1 MNIAVQINANL
12 SDQDMAR
19 DINYRMFNPAS
30 SIQHPASS
38 IQHPAPSI
46 QYPAPSFSFLSDKK
60 NDSCLLNDTA
70 TKHFALSPI
79 ITNSIKA
86 GIWYQFSLNSFLKKN
101 KIDVFVSHS
110 HYCNL
115 KHHSRQ
121 IIHISNDDFIRKSNR
136 HQYIKAAYR
145 IIVSNEYIK
154 QLLIEKFP
162 EVESKIIFIPLLPN
176 EQITSLNFTQKEE
189 VKSVLSDGKDFY
201 LLMAQDIEEQ
211 KIITTLK
218 AFSFFKKWQQS
229 SMNLLIVTDD
239 KNKDS
244 LSKQLETYKYN
255 ADVKLIP
262 ADKKDV
268 ACAAAYG
275 CIFISEKQQPDYKMN
290 DCMQMQIPMIVHDSA
305 YFKTEFQDTVL
316 YAKTD
321 EKELSQKMI
330 LLYKDEA
337 LRNEITHAAYQK
349 IMEVDLKDFTTR
361 FLNSIVE

>member
-1 MNIAVQINANL
+1 MNIAVQINSNL
-12 SDQDMAR
+12 SDQDIVR
-19 DINYRMFNPAS
+19 DVNYRLFNPASSTQHQVS

-38 IQHPAPSI
+38 IQHPLS
-46 QYPAPSFSFLSDKK
+46 SLTFLSDKK
-60 NDSCLLNDTA
+60 NDSCLLNDTN
-70 TKHFALSPI
+70 TKHFTLSPT
-79 ITNSIKA
+79 ITNSITAK
-86 GIWYQFSLNSFLKKN
+86 IWYEFSLNSFLKKN
-101 KIDVFVSHS
+101 KVDAFVSHS

-162 EVESKIIFIPLLPN
+162 EVESKIISIPLLPD
-176 EQITSLNFTQKEE
+176 EQIKSLNFTQKEE

-201 LLMAQDIEEQ
+201 LLMAEDVDEH

-229 SMNLLIVTDD
+229 SMNLLIVADD
-239 KNKDS
+239 KKTIS
-244 LSKQLETYKYN
+244 LSKQLETYKYK

-262 ADKKDV
+262 AEKKDV

-290 DCMQMQIPMIVHDSA
+290 DCMQMQIPMIVHDFEYYKA
-305 YFKTEFQDTVL
+305 EFHDSVL

-337 LRNEITHAAYQK
+337 LRNEITNAAYQK
-349 IMEVDLKDFTTR
+349 IMQTDLKDFTTR
-361 FLNSIVE
+361 FLSSIVE

>member
-38 IQHPAPSI
+38 IQHPVSRASSI
-46 QYPAPSFSFLSDKK
+46 TFLSDKK
-60 NDSCLLNDTA
+60 NESCLLNDA
-70 TKHFALSPI
+70 NTKHFTLSPT
-79 ITNSIKA
+79 ITNSITAK
-86 GIWYQFSLNSFLKKN
+86 IWYEFSLNSFLKKN
-101 KIDVFVSHS
+101 KIDVFVSLS

-121 IIHISNDDFIRKSNR
+121 IIHISNDDFIRKSSR

-162 EVESKIIFIPLLPN
+162 EAQLKIISIPLLPH
-176 EQITSLNFTQKEE
+176 EQIQSLNFTQKEE
-189 VKSVLSDGKDFY
+189 VKSVLSEGKDYY
-201 LLMAQDIEEQ
+201 LLMAQGMEEH

-229 SMNLLIVTDD
+229 SMNLLIVADD
-239 KNKDS
+239 KNINS
-244 LSKQLETYKYN
+244 LSKQLETYKYK
-255 ADVKLIP
+255 ADVKLIST
-262 ADKKDV
+262 DKKDV

-275 CIFISEKQQPDYKMN
+275 CIFISQKQQPDYKMN

-316 YAKTD
+316 YTKTD

-330 LLYKDEA
+330 LLYKDES
-337 LRNEITHAAYQK
+337 LRNEIANAAYQK
-349 IMEVDLKDFTTR
+349 IMQTDFKDFTTR
-361 FLNSIVE
+361 FLHSIVE

>member
-1 MNIAVQINANL
+1 MKIAVQINSNL
-12 SDQDMAR
+12 SDQDIVR
-19 DINYRMFNPAS
+19 DVNYRLFNPAS

-38 IQHPAPSI
+38 IQHPVSSI
-46 QYPAPSFSFLSDKK
+46 HYPASSLTFLSDKK
-60 NDSCLLNDTA
+60 NDSCLLNDST
-70 TKHFALSPI
+70 TKHVSLTPI
-79 ITNSIKA
+79 ISNSISA

-101 KIDVFVSHS
+101 RVDVFVSNS

-121 IIHISNDDFIRKSNR
+121 IIHISNDDFVRKSNR
-136 HQYIKAAYR
+136 RQYIKAAYR

-154 QLLIEKFP
+154 QLLVEKFP
-162 EVESKIIFIPLLPN
+162 EVESKIISIPLLPN
-176 EQITSLNFTQKEE
+176 EQISSLNFTQKEE
-189 VKSVLSDGKDFY
+189 VKTVLSDGKDFY
-201 LLMAQDIEEQ
+201 LLMAEDVDEH

-229 SMNLLIVTDD
+229 SMNLLIVADD
-239 KNKDS
+239 KKIIS
-244 LSKQLETYKYN
+244 LSQQLETYKYKT
-255 ADVKLIP
+255 DVKLIS

-275 CIFISEKQQPDYKMN
+275 CIFISEKQQSDYKMS

-305 YFKTEFQDTVL
+305 YFKTQFQDTVL

-337 LRNEITHAAYQK
+337 LRNEITNAAYQK
-349 IMEVDLKDFTTR
+349 IMQSDLKDFTTR
-361 FLNSIVE
+361 FLSSIVE

>member
-12 SDQDMAR
+12 SDQDIAR
-19 DINYRMFNPAS
+19 DINYIIFNPVSSIMYPVS

-38 IQHPAPSI
+38 I
-46 QYPAPSFSFLSDKK
+46 SFLSDKK
-60 NDSCLLNDTA
+60 NGSRLLNDA
-70 TKHFALSPI
+70 NTKHYVLSPT
-79 ITNSIKA
+79 ITNGITAK
-86 GIWYQFSLNSFLKKN
+86 IWYQFSLNSFLKKN
-101 KIDVFVSHS
+101 KVDVFVSHS

-115 KHHSRQ
+115 KHNSRQ
-121 IIHISNDDFIRKSNR
+121 IIHISDDDFIRKSNR

-162 EVESKIIFIPLLPN
+162 ETASKIIYIPFLPN
-176 EQITSLNFTQKEE
+176 EQITSFNFTQKEE
-189 VKSVLSDGKDFY
+189 VKSGLSDGKDFY
-201 LLMAQDIEEQ
+201 LLMAEDVEEH
-211 KIITTLK
+211 KIITALK

-229 SMNLLIVTDD
+229 SMNLLIVADET
-239 KNKDS
+239 KTAS
-244 LSKQLETYKYN
+244 LSTQLDTYKYK

-275 CIFISEKQQPDYKMN
+275 CIFISEQQKSDYKMN
-290 DCMQMQIPMIVHDSA
+290 DCMQMQIPMIVHNSE
-305 YFKTEFQDTVL
+305 YFKAAFQDSVL

-337 LRNEITHAAYQK
+337 LRNEVTNAAYQK
-349 IMEVDLKDFTTR
+349 IMEADLKDITTQ
-361 FLNSIVE
+361 FLKSIVE

>member
-12 SDQDMAR
+12 SDQDIAR
-19 DINYRMFNPAS
+19 DINYKLFRIAS
-30 SIQHPASS
+30 
-38 IQHPAPSI
+38 SI
-46 QYPAPSFSFLSDKK
+46 QYPASSIFFLSDKK
-60 NDSCLLNDTA
+60 NHSCLLNDNI
-70 TKHFALSPI
+70 TKHFALTPAI
-79 ITNSIKA
+79 KNNITA

-115 KHHSRQ
+115 KYQSRQ
-121 IIHISNDDFIRKSNR
+121 IIHILNDDFIRKSNR

-145 IIVSNEYIK
+145 IIVSNQYIK

-162 EVESKIIFIPLLPN
+162 EAELKIISIPLLPD
-176 EQITSLNFTQKEE
+176 EQIQSLNFTQKEE

-201 LLMAQDIEEQ
+201 LLMAAGVEED

-229 SMNLLIVTDD
+229 SMNLLIVADD
-239 KNKDS
+239 KNINS
-244 LSKQLETYKYN
+244 FSKQLETYKYK
-255 ADVKLIP
+255 ADVKLIS
-262 ADKKDV
+262 AAKKDV

-275 CIFISEKQQPDYKMN
+275 CIFISEKQQSDYKMN
-290 DCMQMQIPMIVHDSA
+290 DCMQMQIPMIVHDA
-305 YFKTEFQDTVL
+305 DYFKAEFKDSVL

-361 FLNSIVE
+361 FLHSIVE